1 MMELITLVIYDITD
15 NELRQTVAKYLKQKG
30 LKRIQKSA
38 FAGPL
43 TSSQRSEI
51 VAGLSRIIR
60 GKDKVNIQIYP
71 LSPSSF
77 NQRIIL
83 GVEIDYEKE
92 DVVI

>member
-1 MMELITLVIYDITD
+1 MELITLVIYDITD
-15 NELRQTVAKYLKQKG
+15 DELRQAVAKYLRRKG

-43 TSSQRSEI
+43 TSAQRSEI

-60 GKDKVNIQIYP
+60 GKDRVNIQIYP
-71 LSPSSF
+71 LSPASF

-83 GVEIDYEKE
+83 GANIDYEKE

>member
-1 MMELITLVIYDITD
+1 MELITLIIYDITD
-15 NELRQTVAKYLKQKG
+15 DELRQTVAKYLRQKG

-43 TSSQRSEI
+43 TSAQRSEI
-51 VAGLSRIIR
+51 AAGLQRIIK
-60 GKDKVNIQIYP
+60 GKEKVNIQIYP

-77 NQRIIL
+77 NQRIVL

-92 DVVI
+92 EVVI

>member
-1 MMELITLVIYDITD
+1 MELITLVIYDITD
-15 NELRQTVAKYLKQKG
+15 DDLRTKVAKYLRQKG

-43 TSSQRSEI
+43 TSARRAEVI
-51 VAGLSRIIR
+51 AGLSRIIK
-60 GKDKVNIQIYP
+60 GKNKVNIQIYP
-71 LSPSSF
+71 LTQASF
-77 NQRIIL
+77 NQRVTL